1 MSIVERLA
9 QLCHPW
15 ESAYSHSKV
24 VASAVLA
31 VHLGALLFGGGL
43 AVAADRM
50 TLRSLRSGL
59 AKRVE
64 QLDEIHAVHRPVLI
78 ALAFMFTSGV
88 MLAAADVKTFATSPY
103 FLFKLSCVFLLTIN
117 GVALTLSERR
127 LRRAAAAGPV
137 ALDAGGWKRL
147 RATAWLSIALWT
159 ITLCAGVA
167 LANSA

>member
-24 VASAVLA
+24 IASAVLA

-50 TLRSLRSGL
+50 TLRSLRGGI
-59 AKRVE
+59 AARVQ

-78 ALAFMFTSGV
+78 ALSFLFMSGV
-88 MLAAADVKTFATSPY
+88 LLAAADLKTFAASP
-103 FLFKLSCVFLLTIN
+103 FFVVKLSCVALLTMN
-117 GVALTLSERR
+117 GVALTLSEGR
-127 LRRAAAAGPV
+127 LRREVAAGSAAP
-137 ALDAGGWKRL
+137 AERSWSML

-159 ITLCAGVA
+159 MTLCAGVI